1 MAKKS
6 QPKPTSDS
14 TPEKKK
20 KEYKL
25 DLFNQT
31 LPALYKCDLDFYANC
46 TEEQR
51 KEITPLILMR
61 WVSLAASHQETA
73 PVFVNTFVNNGFWQL
88 SKHPELQWK
97 QLCVVASEIS
107 PRSTPRHTWMMPK
120 KKVSKTPLLD
130 AYFIQM
136 HPFANDAELELLRSK
151 LEDEAA
157 VRDLA
162 EQFGATDGEIKNVVK
177 EYRDNYGKKA

>member
-6 QPKPTSDS
+6 QAKTSAPA
-14 TPEKKK
+14 TEKKK

-25 DLFNQT
+25 DLFKQT

-46 TEEQR
+46 SEEER
-51 KEITPLILMR
+51 KEISPLILMR
-61 WVSLAASHQETA
+61 WVSLNSRDPELA
-73 PVFVNTFVNNGFWQL
+73 PTFVNMFVNNGFWQL

-107 PRSTPRHTWMMPK
+107 RTTPQHQWMMPK
-120 KKVSKTPLLD
+120 KKKSSTPLLD
-130 AYFIQM
+130 EFFIQKY
-136 HPFANDAELELLRSK
+136 PLISNDEIDILK
-151 LEDEAA
+151 LKIQNEDE

-162 EQFGATDGEIKNVVK
+162 AAFGSSDAEIKSVVK
-177 EYRDNYGKKA
+177 EYRDNYGKKG